1 MHGPSGGGRYRVLM
15 SDDSASRAS
24 DDPTTSPT
32 GAASA
37 ADTGDSPAS
46 DQSVPASDG
55 PEAASDRPT
64 PAAAGESYGSA
75 SEQGDVP
82 TSDAARDVVV
92 ETAPPSRSF
101 WTRIDRPFVFGFLLT
116 LGGLAAIVLG
126 LAVTSLSTVLI
137 YIALALFAALG
148 LDPSVRFLERRGL
161 SRALSVVVVIVSLI
175 VVVALVLWMILPVV
189 IEQIASFVRSVP
201 GMIGDFQ
208 RSDLYRTLDDQFGDQ
223 FQGLVS
229 DVQTFL
235 TDPGNIASIGGG
247 ALQVGASIA
256 TGISGVIVVLVLTLY
271 FVATLPT
278 MKKALLRLVP
288 ARDRARTGDIADQI
302 TESVGGYVMGMVV
315 LAFCNAVL
323 AFLLYF
329 FLGLPFPPLMAT
341 VAFCVTLIPLVGS
354 VLFWAI
360 ATGLALFTDPLS
372 ALIFA
377 AVYLVY
383 MQVEAY
389 VLTPRV
395 MNKAVSVPGSLVVI
409 GALAGGTLLG
419 LLGALVAVP
428 VTASILIIVKQ
439 VWVPRQDA
447 RV

>member
-1 MHGPSGGGRYRVLM
+1 MQGRAGDGRYRVLM

-24 DDPTTSPT
+24 DDPTTSRA
-32 GAASA
+32 GATA
-37 ADTGDSPAS
+37 ADGTGDSPAS
-46 DQSVPASDG
+46 DQSAP
-55 PEAASDRPT
+55 ASDRPDL
-64 PAAAGESYGSA
+64 AAAGESYGSA
-75 SEQGDVP
+75 AEQGDAP
-82 TSDAARDVVV
+82 TRDASRDVVV

-101 WTRIDRPFVFGFLLT
+101 WARIDRPFIFGFLLT

-126 LAVTSLSTVLI
+126 LAITSLSTVLI
-137 YIALALFAALG
+137 YIALALFASLG

-201 GMIGDFQ
+201 GMIADFQ

-288 ARDRARTGDIADQI
+288 ARDRARTGGIADQI

-329 FLGLPFPPLMAT
+329 FLGLPFPPLMAA
-341 VAFCVTLIPLVGS
+341 VAFCITLIPLVGS

-360 ATGLALFTDPLS
+360 ATTLALFTDPLS